1 MKSHFVELSE
11 VDSNDVPLRIE
22 YRWINPE
29 RRDRPLLIFLHEG
42 LGSIAMWKS
51 WPQDLCD
58 AGDFRALLYSRPGYG
73 RSTPRRHDQHWP
85 NDYLQRQAHDVLP
98 ALLRRLEIDDGHDV
112 CQQPWLIGHSDGAS
126 IALLYA
132 AAFPE
137 RLAGAVVMAP
147 HVFVEAFARPGIE
160 AARTAYLEGNLR
172 NKLARY
178 HDDVDSAFW
187 GWNVIWL
194 ASSFQNWNIE
204 SELRQIRRPLL
215 AIQGHDDE
223 YGTTEQLQR
232 IAQAVPA
239 VVCVEIDDCGHTPH
253 RDCASQVNAAIID
266 FIGR

>member
-1 MKSHFVELSE
+1 MKSHFVDVSGI
-11 VDSNDVPLRIE
+11 DSGAALRIE

-58 AGDFRALLYSRPGYG
+58 AGNFRALLYSRPGYG
-73 RSTPRRHDQHWP
+73 RSTPRRPEVHW
-85 NDYLQRQAHDVLP
+85 NRDYLQRQACEVLP
-98 ALLRRLEIDDGHDV
+98 ALLHRLEIDTGETAER
-112 CQQPWLIGHSDGAS
+112 PWLIGHSDGAS

-147 HVFVEAFARPGIE
+147 HVFVEAFAQPGIA
-160 AARTAYLEGNLR
+160 AARIAYLEGDLR

-187 GWNVIWL
+187 GWNDIWL
-194 ASSFQNWNIE
+194 APSFQDWNIE
-204 SELRQIRRPLL
+204 AELRQIHCPLL

-223 YGTTEQLQR
+223 YGTMEQLHR
-232 IAQAVPA
+232 IARAVPTTQLLELA
-239 VVCVEIDDCGHTPH
+239 ACGHAPH
-253 RDCASQVNAAIID
+253 RDCAQQVNAAISD
-266 FIGR
+266 FIAR